1 VILCQRPFRLYD
13 VDAAGLAGLV
23 VLAALGAW
31 RLPAEWDRVT
41 REYRQRGALYAGV
54 EAQLRA
60 ELPAV
65 AERETRVAEAVEAL
79 RARQAGV
86 PTVHALPDLLRD
98 LAELVRAA
106 DLELVRFTPQPVQRE
121 GVYDLCEIEF
131 SARGSIVKLIGFLD
145 RLAQRHAGH
154 ELRTCSVTRGG
165 GAACELSWKLRIY
178 LLPPPA
184 AKSGEPS

>member
-1 VILCQRPFRLYD
+1 MILCQRPFRLYD

-41 REYRQRGALYAGV
+41 REYRQRGALYTGV

-65 AERETRVAEAVEAL
+65 AEREARIAEAVEAL

-86 PTVHALPDLLRD
+86 PTTQALPELLKN
-98 LAELVRAA
+98 LTELVRAA
-106 DLELVRFTPQPVQRE
+106 DLELVRFTPQPVHRE

-131 SARGSIVKLIGFLD
+131 TARGSVVKLIGFLD
-145 RLAQRHAGH
+145 MLAQRHSCH
-154 ELRTCSVTRGG
+154 ELRACSVTRGG
-165 GAACELSWKLRIY
+165 GETCELSWKLRIH

-184 AKSGEPS
+184 PRTGEPA